1 MTEQKKK
8 LDEGL
13 TPKVEKEK
21 GPDKLDLLQ
30 EQMDRIE
37 DTVNKM
43 NLKMETVLEAERAVV
58 EKTGLVL
65 KGVESMKV
73 KKKAGVF

>member
-13 TPKVEKEK
+13 TPKVEKKK